1 MALVTVPAE
10 GAELKSCNDHGWAS
24 LHQQKWMPDPQQH
37 HRGVWGCGENHAH
50 SSLQWTKPTLGYRKH
65 NPSGKIMRA
74 SCFPSVKTVART
86 NHRNEQASGDSEAI
100 TQRAIS
106 KICSQENVAG
116 LRVLSVKCQRIITCP
131 SLPSLPSF
139 LLPAQSSSTAAG
151 WLQAQQWGRAGVDA
165 EAWTHRGSGRGWH
178 RGGEQQR

>member
-10 GAELKSCNDHGWAS
+10 GAELKSCKDHGWAS

-37 HRGVWGCGENHAH
+37 HCGVWGCRENDAH
-50 SSLQWTKPTLGYRKH
+50 SSLQWKKITLGCRKH

-86 NHRNEQASGDSEAI
+86 NHKNEQASGDSEAI
-100 TQRAIS
+100 TQRGIS

-116 LRVLSVKCQRIITCP
+116 LRVLSVKYQRIITCP
-131 SLPSLPSF
+131 SLPSLPF
-139 LLPAQSSSTAAG
+139 CCQHRAV
-151 WLQAQQWGRAGVDA
+151 AQQLGGYRHSSEEGLGVEA